1 MSVSTAL
8 AQASPAWALDSL
20 GLSHSFN
27 PCPKAKNFGGL
38 GAAPPLRY
46 AARHEKQQLAHRVP
60 TLYVQ
65 EILAA
70 FNDGTLDALTAA
82 QRLMIS
88 PARLYQL
95 RHQWLQNRAGFH
107 PGCSGGAHK
116 DPWPP
121 AAHDFLTQFLP
132 HCQPLNFALL
142 ADELARRL
150 DFHRSR
156 AAVAAYVRQHFAP
169 PVGSPKRGPK
179 PRRRW
184 QAGAIGELWQH
195 DSSPH
200 PWWPLDHYPVLILT
214 LDDHSRKILAG
225 SFVRSDTTWDHFC
238 HLRCA
243 LETYGSPACLYTDGL
258 SLFGHRSP
266 ADRLD
271 THSQFQRAFTALG
284 VAHRVAPDAPAKGKI
299 ERRFGTFQNRLVSLL
314 AYEKVSDYPHA
325 NALLQTQI
333 AWHNQ
338 HHICR
343 TTGLTPNAAWERARQ
358 EKRCQF
364 RPTPALPL
372 LDLHLALY
380 VPRRLNADY
389 TVDFLGRTWPVTPSR
404 SKIVLIVHHPNQRFW
419 VIPHRPDPHHPVWPD
434 VLACHTL

>member
-1 MSVSTAL
+1 MFSTSGPKPL
-8 AQASPAWALDSL
+8 VWAFLL
-20 GLSHSFN
+20 RHSFN
-27 PCPKAKNFGGL
+27 PWFNAKNLSCL
-38 GAAPPLRY
+38 GAPGSIGY
-46 AARHEKQQLAHRVP
+46 AGGDEKQQLAHRLS

-65 EILAA
+65 EILTA
-70 FNDGTLDALTAA
+70 FNEGTLDALTAA

-95 RHQWLQNRAGFH
+95 RHRWLQDRPGFQLTS
-107 PGCSGGAHK
+107 SGGDHK
-116 DPWPP
+116 EPWPK
-121 AAHDFLTQFLP
+121 AAHDFLADFLP

-156 AAVAAYVRQHFAP
+156 AAVAAYVRQHFP
-169 PVGSPKRGPK
+169 QRIGSPRRGPK

-200 PWWPLDHYPVLILT
+200 PWWLADHYPVLILT
-214 LDDHSRKILAG
+214 LDDHSRKIVAG
-225 SFVRSDTTWDHFC
+225 SFVRSDTTWDHFA
-238 HLRCA
+238 HLRLS
-243 LETYGSPACLYTDGL
+243 LENYGAPACLYTDGL

-299 ERRFGTFQNRLVSLL
+299 ERRFDTFQKRLTSLL
-314 AYEKVSDYPHA
+314 AYEKVTDYKTA
-325 NALLQTQI
+325 NLLLQTQI
-333 AWHNQ
+333 LWHNQ
-338 HHICR
+338 HHVCR
-343 TTGLTPNAAWERARQ
+343 TTGLTPNAAWDLALE
-358 EKRCQF
+358 EKRS
-364 RPTPALPL
+364 RLRVAPPVPL

-380 VPRRLNADY
+380 VHRRLNADY
-389 TVDFLGRTWPVTPSR
+389 TLDFLGRNWPVSPTAR
-404 SKIVLIVHHPNQRFW
+404 KIVTIVHHPCQRFW
-419 VIPHRPDPHHPVWPD
+419 VIPHLPNPNNPVWPN
-434 VLACHTL
+434 VLASYTLTL